1 MKFLIYLIFFSFI
14 FSQDEVCLPKDDF
27 DFLAKELRQLE
38 VSDSL
43 KTIEIEKL
51 NVLLNQY
58 IELCQDIDREDL
70 IKIDKQLLQEEITT
84 NELHMKNLISKIEE
98 VVMGN

>member
-1 MKFLIYLIFFSFI
+1 MGDYSNKQIRERINELTLKKQTLIG
-14 FSQDEVCLPKDDF
+14 K
-27 DFLAKELRQLE
+27 KEA
-38 VSDSL
+38 
-43 KTIEIEKL
+43 
-51 NVLLNQY
+51 LLNQY

-70 IKIDKQLLQEEITT
+70 IKVDKQLLQEEITT

>member
-1 MKFLIYLIFFSFI
+1 MGDYSNKQIRERINELTLKKQTLIG
-14 FSQDEVCLPKDDF
+14 K
-27 DFLAKELRQLE
+27 KEA
-38 VSDSL
+38 
-43 KTIEIEKL
+43 
-51 NVLLNQY
+51 LLNQY

>member
-1 MKFLIYLIFFSFI
+1 MGDYSNKQIRERINELTLKKQTLIG
-14 FSQDEVCLPKDDF
+14 K
-27 DFLAKELRQLE
+27 KEA
-38 VSDSL
+38 
-43 KTIEIEKL
+43 
-51 NVLLNQY
+51 LLNQY

-84 NELHMKNLISKIEE
+84 NELHMINLISKIEE

>member
-1 MKFLIYLIFFSFI
+1 MGDYSNKQIRERINELTQKKQTLIG
-14 FSQDEVCLPKDDF
+14 K
-27 DFLAKELRQLE
+27 KEA
-38 VSDSL
+38 
-43 KTIEIEKL
+43 
-51 NVLLNQY
+51 LLNQY
-58 IELCQDIDREDL
+58 IELCRDIDREDL

>member
-1 MKFLIYLIFFSFI
+1 MGDYSNKQIRERINELTLKKQTLIG
-14 FSQDEVCLPKDDF
+14 K
-27 DFLAKELRQLE
+27 KEA
-38 VSDSL
+38 
-43 KTIEIEKL
+43 
-51 NVLLNQY
+51 LLNQY
-58 IELCQDIDREDL
+58 IELSQDIDREDL

>member
-1 MKFLIYLIFFSFI
+1 MGDYSNKQIRERINELTLKKQTLIG
-14 FSQDEVCLPKDDF
+14 K
-27 DFLAKELRQLE
+27 KEA
-38 VSDSL
+38 
-43 KTIEIEKL
+43 
-51 NVLLNQY
+51 LLNQY

-98 VVMGN
+98 VVMR

>member
-1 MKFLIYLIFFSFI
+1 MGDYSNKQIRERINELTLKKQTLIG
-14 FSQDEVCLPKDDF
+14 K
-27 DFLAKELRQLE
+27 KEA
-38 VSDSL
+38 
-43 KTIEIEKL
+43 
-51 NVLLNQY
+51 LLNQY

-70 IKIDKQLLQEEITT
+70 IKIDKQLLQEEMTT

>member
-1 MKFLIYLIFFSFI
+1 MGDYSNKQIRERINELTLKKQTLIG
-14 FSQDEVCLPKDDF
+14 K
-27 DFLAKELRQLE
+27 KEA
-38 VSDSL
+38 
-43 KTIEIEKL
+43 
-51 NVLLNQY
+51 LLNQY

-98 VVMGN
+98 VVMGI

>member
-1 MKFLIYLIFFSFI
+1 MGDYSNKQIRERINELTLKKQTLIG
-14 FSQDEVCLPKDDF
+14 K
-27 DFLAKELRQLE
+27 KEA
-38 VSDSL
+38 
-43 KTIEIEKL
+43 
-51 NVLLNQY
+51 LLNQY

-84 NELHMKNLISKIEE
+84 NELHMRNLISKIEE

>member
-1 MKFLIYLIFFSFI
+1 MGDYSNKQIRERINELTLKKQTLIG
-14 FSQDEVCLPKDDF
+14 K
-27 DFLAKELRQLE
+27 KEA
-38 VSDSL
+38 
-43 KTIEIEKL
+43 
-51 NVLLNQY
+51 LLNQY

-84 NELHMKNLISKIEE
+84 NELHMKNLKSKIEE